1 MTSLCLLRDGF
12 SGNLASLL
20 SIGREAIERNRTK
33 TGEGKCKRDELQK
46 QTLDLKNEGE
56 VEGIYR
62 TKEVKNLSMA
72 SSVQKKH
79 VLMLS
84 Y

>member
-33 TGEGKCKRDELQK
+33 TEKKTGEGKCRRDEMEK
-46 QTLDLKNEGE
+46 QTVDVIDIEKNKVKLKRVFIEE
-56 VEGIYR
+56 EI
-62 TKEVKNLSMA
+62 K
-72 SSVQKKH
+72 
-79 VLMLS
+79 
-84 Y
+84 